1 MDWKLFEVL
10 EEKIQKTLDQIQSL
24 SRENQE
30 LRQKVNEQERF
41 VAQTRERLD
50 GFEEEKIVIQNKVD
64 DLLKKISQIID

>member
-1 MDWKLFEVL
+1 VL

>member
-30 LRQKVNEQERF
+30 LRQKVKEQERF